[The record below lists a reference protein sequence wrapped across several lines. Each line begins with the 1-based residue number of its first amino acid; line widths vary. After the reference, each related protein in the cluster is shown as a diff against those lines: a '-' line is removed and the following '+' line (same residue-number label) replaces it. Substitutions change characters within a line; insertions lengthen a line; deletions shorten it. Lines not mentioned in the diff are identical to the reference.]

1 MEGSLGTHPRPK
13 GRVPSGPPSPPN
25 LPHPF
30 PQELEEA
37 RRWEGVRDVRPLD
50 GNVRR
55 WGGLLLPVRGERAR
69 GAAGSPG
76 ERGVCGSSGH
86 GGHAGLQGGWP
97 PWGHG
102 RD

>member
-13 GRVPSGPPSPPN
+13 GRVPNRPPH

-37 RRWEGVRDVRPLD
+37 RRWEGARDVRPLD

-55 WGGLLLPVRGERAR
+55 WTGLLLPVRGERAR
-69 GAAGSPG
+69 GDV
-76 ERGVCGSSGH
+76 GVSG
-86 GGHAGLQGGWP
+86 GCLGRMCR
-97 PWGHG
+97 WGHG
-102 RD
+102 RDWGCLTG